1 MLLPVRAA
9 LGTLPGTI
17 IFRAVA
23 STIAT
28 LTVAL
33 PTRSAEFGTIFVAP
47 IVARAGE
54 AWTFI
59 ATAIVTRPLIPL
71 APRLVVPTVAPAKL
85 AIVAALLEFPVPETS
100 GRTGLVPVATR
111 RTVVAV
117 KLPWGPVTP
126 VTARRGVIVP
136 ASQRAF
142 SAKVAL
148 VTFALA
154 GKIALV
160 ALVAFSGKLPF
171 PAPCGKGAVFAAARP
186 ITPAAGSVVFIVVA
200 GHEKLVSSEAR
211 MIRCTCG
218 AH

>member
-1 MLLPVRAA
+1 LPVRAA

-28 LTVAL
+28 LAVAL
-33 PTRSAEFGTIFVAP
+33 PTRTAEFGTILVAP

-85 AIVAALLEFPVPETS
+85 AIVAALLEFPVLETS
-100 GRTGLVPVATR
+100 GRTRLVPVATR

-117 KLPWGPVTP
+117 KSPGGPVTP

-136 ASQRAF
+136 ASRRAF
-142 SAKVAL
+142 AAKVAL

-160 ALVAFSGKLPF
+160 AFAGELPF
-171 PAPCGKGAVFAAARP
+171 PAPCGKGAVLAAATP

-200 GHEKLVSSEAR
+200 GHEKLVSNEAR
-211 MIRCTCG
+211 VIRCTCG